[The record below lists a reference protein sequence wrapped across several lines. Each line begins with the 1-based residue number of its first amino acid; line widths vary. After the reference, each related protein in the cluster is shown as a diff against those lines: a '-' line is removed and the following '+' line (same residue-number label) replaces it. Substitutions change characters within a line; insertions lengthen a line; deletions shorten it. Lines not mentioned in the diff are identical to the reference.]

1 MTDINY
7 FIVFIEGILSIFSP
21 CILPILPIY
30 LSMLANS
37 SVDELKTSKF
47 NVLLIINTIFFV
59 LGISTTFFILGS
71 SLRVFSSFFNTNK
84 YIIMIL
90 GGIIII
96 IMGLFYLGVLRSNL
110 LNQEKRFNVSYK
122 KMSPVSA
129 FILGFTFSFGWTPC
143 IGPILASVMVM
154 ASSSDDLITSNLLIF
169 TYTIGFIV
177 PFLIVSLFYGAL
189 FNRLNQVKKHMNAI
203 KKVSGALI
211 MVAGIAMLVN
221 GITSLNKELAFKNEN
236 QTHNIVDT
244 KEKVNTQEQDDEQK
258 LDDEQESNQED
269 KIAPIDFTLI
279 DQYGNEHT
287 LGDYKGKTVFLNIWA
302 TWCPPCR
309 EEMPYID
316 ELYEEYGYNEEDVVI
331 LGVASPELGREGS
344 KESIVEFLE
353 DNNYTFPVVMDDY
366 GSMVY
371 GYGISAF
378 PSTLIINKEGYITK
392 YIPGAMDKQ
401 TMIDIIEEER

>member
-1 MTDINY
+1 MNDINY
-7 FIVFIEGILSIFSP
+7 FIVFIEGVLSIFSP
-21 CILPILPIY
+21 CILPILPVY

-47 NVLLIINTIFFV
+47 NRLLIINTVFFI

-96 IMGLFYLGVLRSNL
+96 IMGLLYVGILKSNI
-110 LNQEKRFNVSYK
+110 LNQEKRLNLSYK
-122 KMSPVSA
+122 KMSPLSA

-154 ASSSDDLITSNLLIF
+154 ATSSDNMVTSNLLILI
-169 TYTIGFIV
+169 YTIGFTV

-189 FNRLNQVKKHMNAI
+189 YSKITQIKKHMNGI
-203 KKVSGALI
+203 KRISGALI
-211 MVAGIAMLVN
+211 IVAGVVMLIN
-221 GITSLNKELAFKNEN
+221 GITSLNKELTFRNKNQN
-236 QTHNIVDT
+236 QAVVDT
-244 KEKVNTQEQDDEQK
+244 NDDINSSEQNKEEEGNQD
-258 LDDEQESNQED
+258 SNQED
-269 KIAPIDFTLI
+269 KIAPIDFTLL

-287 LGDYKGKTVFLNIWA
+287 LSDYKGKTVFLNIWA

-309 EEMPYID
+309 EEMPYIE
-316 ELYEEYGYNEEDVVI
+316 ELYKEYGYNENDVVI

-344 KESIVEFLE
+344 KDSIIEFLE
-353 DNNYTFPVVMDDY
+353 DNEYSFPVVMDEY
-366 GSMVY
+366 ASMVY

-378 PSTLIINKEGYITK
+378 PSTLIIDKEGYITK
-392 YIPGAMDKQ
+392 YVPGAMDKE
-401 TMIDIIEEER
+401 TMTDLIEGER

>member
-1 MTDINY
+1 MNDINY
-7 FIVFIEGILSIFSP
+7 FIVFIEGVLSIFSP
-21 CILPILPIY
+21 CILPILPVY

-47 NVLLIINTIFFV
+47 NRLLIINTVFFI

-96 IMGLFYLGVLRSNL
+96 IMGLFYVGILKSNI
-110 LNQEKRFNVSYK
+110 LNQEKRLNLSYK
-122 KMSPVSA
+122 KMSPLSA

-154 ASSSDDLITSNLLIF
+154 ATSSDNMVTSNLLILI
-169 TYTIGFIV
+169 YTIGFTV

-189 FNRLNQVKKHMNAI
+189 YSKITQIKKHMNGI
-203 KKVSGALI
+203 KRISGALI
-211 MVAGIAMLVN
+211 IVAGVVMLIN
-221 GITSLNKELAFKNEN
+221 GITSLNKELTFRNKNQN
-236 QTHNIVDT
+236 QAVVDT
-244 KEKVNTQEQDDEQK
+244 NDDINSSEQNKEEEGNQD
-258 LDDEQESNQED
+258 SNQED
-269 KIAPIDFTLI
+269 KIAPIDFTLL

-287 LGDYKGKTVFLNIWA
+287 LSDYKGKTVFLNIWA

-309 EEMPYID
+309 EEMPYIE
-316 ELYEEYGYNEEDVVI
+316 ELYKEYGYNENDVVI

-344 KESIVEFLE
+344 KDSIIEFLE
-353 DNNYTFPVVMDDY
+353 DNEYSFPVVMDEY
-366 GSMVY
+366 ASMVY

-378 PSTLIINKEGYITK
+378 PSTLIIDKEGYITK
-392 YIPGAMDKQ
+392 YVPGAMDKE
-401 TMIDIIEEER
+401 TMTDLIEGER